1 MAFSYLLGLFV
12 LFFFITPACSFAF
25 GMGGGGGC
33 CCGGRKKR
41 SIEEQEEQR
50 FHANDGDRLCNS
62 PELKRLL
69 RKHMADNPE
78 SSKMNLEMYFSF
90 LFHFFVVMFLIA
102 PIFSCGFGLGGGGGG
117 CCCGGGGGRKKRS
130 VDDQLEQRFHADDG
144 DKLCSSPEMKQILR
158 KHMTKDPVTSKTNLV
173 NALYQE
179 GDHFFVLARIPMMK
193 RDETVKVANKGKKK
207 GAHNSEAV
215 RRECTDDKNDK

>member
-1 MAFSYLLGLFV
+1 
-12 LFFFITPACSFAF
+12 
-25 GMGGGGGC
+25 
-33 CCGGRKKR
+33 
-41 SIEEQEEQR
+41 
-50 FHANDGDRLCNS
+50 
-62 PELKRLL
+62 
-69 RKHMADNPE
+69 
-78 SSKMNLEMYFSF
+78 MYFSF

-179 GDHFFVLARIPMMK
+179 GDHFFVVCSTGDSVYSAPRSSIFCSS
-193 RDETVKVANKGKKK
+193 
-207 GAHNSEAV
+207 NSTSFNHTCYV
-215 RRECTDDKNDK
+215 FGL